1 MSKIIM
7 CHTFQIMCDCG
18 CGGMIRF
25 DFHTDEDNDHYIEVG
40 YWHSAFYFMQERI
53 WQNAWKRIKLAWMMI
68 RGKQYHLY
76 DVIVNDKELAD
87 FKDWASKLQ

>member
-1 MSKIIM
+1 
-7 CHTFQIMCDCG
+7 
-18 CGGMIRF
+18 
-25 DFHTDEDNDHYIEVG
+25 
-40 YWHSAFYFMQERI
+40 
-53 WQNAWKRIKLAWMMI
+53 MMI